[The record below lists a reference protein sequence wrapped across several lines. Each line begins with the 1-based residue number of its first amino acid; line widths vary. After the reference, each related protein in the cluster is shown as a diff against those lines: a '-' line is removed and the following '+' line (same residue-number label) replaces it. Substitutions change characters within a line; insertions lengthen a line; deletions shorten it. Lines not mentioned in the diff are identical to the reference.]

1 MTQQAVQHRNRL
13 AVDIGGTFTDIVI
26 EADGDRWTRKILTT
40 SQAPEHAVIEGTV
53 ELLAKIGLPPQDL
66 DLFIHG
72 TTLATNAIIERKGA
86 ATALIATE
94 GFRDVLDIAD
104 EGRYDQYDIF
114 IDKPVPLVPRNR
126 RFTVP
131 ERIDALGA
139 VLLPLDEGA
148 VRALLPELDRL
159 EVGSVAVAFLH
170 AYANSAHERRVRE
183 ILAEARPGLSVTL
196 SSEVCPEVRE
206 YERTSTAVANAYI
219 QPLMAGYL
227 GRLGEELAASGFR
240 CPVYLVTSGGGLT
253 TLETARRFP
262 IRLIESGPAGGA
274 ILATF
279 IAAELGENKVLSFD
293 MGGTTAKICL
303 IENLKPQASRAF
315 EIDRAARFLKGS
327 GLPLRIPVIEMVE
340 IGAGGGSIAQ
350 IDAMRRITVGPESAG
365 SEPGPACYGRGGTQ
379 PTVTDADLVLGRI
392 DPVKFAA
399 GRLPLDASKAE
410 AALDSRIGAILSF
423 PVPLAAF
430 GVAEIVDENMAN
442 AARVHSVERGKVI
455 SEYSLIAFG
464 GAAPQHAARRA
475 EMLGIDRVFVPPNAG
490 VGSAVGFLR
499 APISFEVVRSR
510 YMRLSSFDPAAANA
524 IIADMRREA
533 RAVVRAGAGTAA
545 LMELRACFMRYV
557 GQGHEILVSLPVRDL
572 AGADAEV
579 LHAAFEQAY
588 VALFSRTIPHAQVE
602 ILTWTLTVTT
612 EPERP
617 MAKAHGRARETPAP
631 AAGRRRLF
639 DPAVSDYV
647 DVPVYWR
654 SDLRPGARLS
664 GPAVIAEDETT
675 TVVTAAFD
683 AYINGQACVVL
694 ERRANLQRETPA

>member
-1 MTQQAVQHRNRL
+1 MTQRAVQHQNRL

-40 SQAPEHAVIEGTV
+40 SQAPERAVIEGTV
-53 ELLAKIGLPPQDL
+53 ELLAKIGLSPQDL

-240 CPVYLVTSGGGLT
+240 CPVYLMTSGGGLT

-279 IAAELGENKVLSFD
+279 LAAELGENKVLSFD

-399 GRLPLDASKAE
+399 GRLPLDASKAA

-464 GAAPQHAARRA
+464 GAAPQHAARLA
-475 EMLGIDRVFVPPNAG
+475 EKLGIDRVIVPPNAG

-499 APISFEVVRSR
+499 APISFEIVRSR

-533 RAVVRAGAGTAA
+533 RAVVHAGAGTAV

-572 AGADAEV
+572 ADADAEV

-617 MAKAHGRARETPAP
+617 VAKGRRRARETPAP

-639 DPAVSDYV
+639 DPAAGAHV

-654 SDLRPGARLS
+654 PDLRPGARLA

-694 ERRANLQRETPA
+694 ERRTNLQRETSA